1 VSECAIYTHPAKNRS
16 GMAPPKGGGRRGKKR
31 EPGTKGSE
39 EPRDGVFVLLD
50 RAEREAIEAAL
61 EIPTPEPNSDGGS
74 QTKETPAAARS
85 SSKKLC
91 ATGDGGSL
99 LLTKPSEAGEVLR
112 LKFAEQQKSAGVY
125 DTAPMMRG

>member
-1 VSECAIYTHPAKNRS
+1 
-16 GMAPPKGGGRRGKKR
+16 MAPPKGGGRRGKKR
-31 EPGTKGSE
+31 EPGAKGSE

-61 EIPTPEPNSDGGS
+61 EIPTPEPNSDSGI
-74 QTKETPAAARS
+74 QTKEIAVTDRS

-99 LLTKPSEAGEVLR
+99 LLAMPSEAGEALR

-125 DTAPMMRG
+125 DTAPMMCG